1 MSFRGWVTFR
11 AATKG
16 DAQSRTAEPRRV
28 FCAPRMFELSDPEF
42 EDPVARAGKA
52 PEQYGAAVRCP

>member
-1 MSFRGWVTFR
+1 MIVRGWVTFR

-42 EDPVARAGKA
+42 EDPVARVGKA
-52 PEQYGAAVRCP
+52 AQQYWVSVGCP